1 MDYGK
6 EIIKM
11 IKQGKNKGE
20 LQYIYTILNTYL
32 NRKSKAD

>member
-11 IKQGKNKGE
+11 IKQVKNKGQRE
-20 LQYIYTILNTYL
+20 EYIKVIEDLFEI
-32 NRKSKAD
+32 